1 MADATITPR
10 QNGPYMIQGD
20 FEIVDA
26 QGNKYSVDGDIAML
40 CRCGLSDN
48 KPFCDGAHRPAE
60 FQADSEAR

>member
-1 MADATITPR
+1 
-10 QNGPYMIQGD
+10 MIQGD

-40 CRCGLSDN
+40 CRCGLSEN
-48 KPFCDGAHRPAE
+48 TPFCDGAHRPAE